1 MRLSEV
7 DRCLQRYTETRLI
20 KAAVIALIAIP
31 MLLLCWQFLQDEL
44 GANPI
49 EEITHQSGNWALM
62 LLLMSLSVSPLRR
75 QFGLHFLQSY
85 RRILGLAT
93 FAYGCFHFSIYLF
106 LDQFLDYAAIAE
118 DILERPYITLGMTAL
133 MLMIPLALTS
143 TKAMQQR
150 LQQRWNQLHRLS
162 YVIALLA
169 VAHFWWLVKAD
180 IRQPLIF
187 AAILLVL
194 LGYRYLVWLRAK

>member
-194 LGYRYLVWLRAK
+194 LGYRYLVWLCAK